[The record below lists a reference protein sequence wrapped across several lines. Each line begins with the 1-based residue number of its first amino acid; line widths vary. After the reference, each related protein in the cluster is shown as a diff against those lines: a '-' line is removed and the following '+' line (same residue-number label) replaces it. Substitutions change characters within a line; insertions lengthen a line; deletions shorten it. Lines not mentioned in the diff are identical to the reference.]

1 MKSQLRAAAAGALAF
16 VAIQLVL
23 PPNNGGVRWFLN
35 SGFTVTTTLVVLA
48 LVAILVEVLDR
59 AVLPWRP
66 CWLAAG
72 ISVAFVGYLFA
83 VGPGNLFPIVVVM
96 GLTMLIPTAVIAG
109 YIGMGIAAFLRKNST

>member
-16 VAIQLVL
+16 VVIQLLL
-23 PPNNGGVRWFLN
+23 PSNNGGTRWFLN
-35 SGFTVTTTLVVLA
+35 SVFTIATTLGVLA

-59 AVLPWRP
+59 SFFPWRP

-72 ISVAFVGYLFA
+72 ISIAFVGYLFA
-83 VGPGNLFPIVVVM
+83 VGPGNLFPIVIVM

-109 YIGMGIAAFLRKNST
+109 YIGMAIAAFLRRNST